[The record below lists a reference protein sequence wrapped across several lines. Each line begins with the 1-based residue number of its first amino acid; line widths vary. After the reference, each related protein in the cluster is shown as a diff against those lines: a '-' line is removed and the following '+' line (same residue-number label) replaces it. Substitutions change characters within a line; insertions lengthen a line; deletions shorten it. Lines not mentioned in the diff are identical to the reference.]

1 MNEDRREAEMRELH
15 RAVARLRASVM
26 AIVFGGAGGAVV
38 FLATAWLLIRG
49 GRVVGPHLSLLS
61 NYFPGYH
68 VSWPGA
74 LVGLVYGAMCG
85 AVAGWSVAWVYNL
98 VVAVRQRP

>member
-1 MNEDRREAEMRELH
+1 L
-15 RAVARLRASVM
+15 
-26 AIVFGGAGGAVV
+26 V

-49 GRVVGPHLSLLS
+49 GQVVGPHLALLS